1 MEDPATREPPSG
13 AGALGEGRAAPPG
26 GPRRMH
32 RPVAGLAPARVAFSR
47 TDFHLKSLP
56 LGAPALHNACSSF
69 SVSLSLSLS
78 PSCPPPLSVKP
89 MKAGRKRICGSCLLG
104 RASCPGPA
112 PQRRGFS
119 ARVGGGALDS
129 DPLPGCCASS
139 ASSLTPL
146 HFLVSKP
153 RVASYLTELL
163 RGLGLPV
170 FRSSPLSPQWVSPC

>member
-78 PSCPPPLSVKP
+78 PSRPPPLSETNENWEETDL
-89 MKAGRKRICGSCLLG
+89 RSCLLG

-146 HFLVSKP
+146 HFSVSKP

-170 FRSSPLSPQWVSPC
+170 FRSSPLSPHWASPC

>member
-1 MEDPATREPPSG
+1 
-13 AGALGEGRAAPPG
+13 
-26 GPRRMH
+26 MH
-32 RPVAGLAPARVAFSR
+32 A
-47 TDFHLKSLP
+47 HLSP
-56 LGAPALHNACSSF
+56 C
-69 SVSLSLSLS
+69 LSLSLS
-78 PSCPPPLSVKP
+78 PPPVPPLSETNENWEETDL
-89 MKAGRKRICGSCLLG
+89 RSCLLG

-139 ASSLTPL
+139 ASSLTSL
-146 HFLVSKP
+146 HFSVSKP

-170 FRSSPLSPQWVSPC
+170 FRSSPLSPHWASPC

>member
-78 PSCPPPLSVKP
+78 PSCPPPSVKP
-89 MKAGRKRICGSCLLG
+89 MKAGRKRICIRVFWGG
-104 RASCPGPA
+104 RPA
-112 PQRRGFS
+112 PAQPRS
-119 ARVGGGALDS
+119 GGGSQHAWAAGALDS

>member
-32 RPVAGLAPARVAFSR
+32 RPVAGLAPARVAFSP

-78 PSCPPPLSVKP
+78 PSRPPPSVKP
-89 MKAGRKRICGSCLLG
+89 MKAGRKRICVHVFWGG
-104 RASCPGPA
+104 RPASA
-112 PQRRGFS
+112 PQPRGFS

-139 ASSLTPL
+139 ASSLNSL
-146 HFLVSKP
+146 HFSVSEP

-170 FRSSPLSPQWVSPC
+170 FRSSPLSPHWASPC